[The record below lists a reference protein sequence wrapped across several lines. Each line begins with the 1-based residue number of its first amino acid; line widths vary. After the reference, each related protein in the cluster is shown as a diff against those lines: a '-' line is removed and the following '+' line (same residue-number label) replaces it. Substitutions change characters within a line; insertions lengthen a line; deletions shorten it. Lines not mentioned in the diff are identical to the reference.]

1 MYKQYALQILSDT
14 RDLLDAV
21 LMCREVALECLVLFD
36 HCLLALKAAN
46 FSNDTETLVYI
57 KVLSTLSTQ
66 PDQYGLQAQYPTPHS
81 SKCLKLK
88 TMGDFIK

>member
-66 PDQYGLQAQYPTPHS
+66 PDQYPTPHS